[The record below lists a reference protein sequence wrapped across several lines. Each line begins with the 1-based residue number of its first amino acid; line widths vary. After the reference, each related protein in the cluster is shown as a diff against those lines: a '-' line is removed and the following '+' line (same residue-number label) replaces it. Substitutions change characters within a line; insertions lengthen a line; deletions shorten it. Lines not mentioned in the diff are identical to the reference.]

1 MGDGKPPRSASDQS
15 QGLSVGYC
23 HRGSHRHGRQ
33 LVMPRQF
40 QMQER
45 SAAPLVVCPPRL
57 AAARRGVGARRS
69 SLEQLS
75 CSGRAG
81 RKRRH
86 RSFFILFLCL
96 RACISLRKLPKLVQ
110 KLGPSGNAYV
120 LYCVHLIQGGWLGK
134 DSAPRLAIVEYLWV
148 QRDSGKDG
156 GHHGRDGAAGSQRRW
171 GANVA
176 LRSGLL

>member
-1 MGDGKPPRSASDQS
+1 MPSRVTPSWSSTRHAETIPNAGAQRCSTHRLPAAAS
-15 QGLSVGYC
+15 
-23 HRGSHRHGRQ
+23 RGS
-33 LVMPRQF
+33 P
-40 QMQER
+40 
-45 SAAPLVVCPPRL
+45 
-57 AAARRGVGARRS
+57 RRGCTAQLARAAV
-69 SLEQLS
+69 LLWK
-75 CSGRAG
+75 GRTQT
-81 RKRRH
+81 KTLIIIL
-86 RSFFILFLCL
+86 FFISLCL
-96 RACISLRKLPKLVQ
+96 RACISVRKLPKLVQ